1 MLTTVSDGEPASRR
15 EDGATSIRVIRKYDR
30 TTRLARASPPPTGL
44 EFVSMTH
51 VARFRR
57 STTSATRR
65 FRLRTLS
72 SVAVV
77 ATLGTGVLGVS
88 SVAEA
93 SSISQEKA
101 QAASLYNQI
110 QQINAQVN
118 YLGQQ
123 YDYAHLKLEGL
134 VNQIANTRSIVR
146 SIEGRVT
153 KNYLQLK
160 NDAVLAYI
168 NNGSA
173 QSTNPLFATNAQN
186 IGATNVYSQLAIG
199 NIGTA
204 ISSLKTS
211 QIQLT
216 QEHALLV
223 QQESA
228 AQAANNA
235 AAAALH
241 QAQVLQANLNGALA
255 QVRGQIQSY
264 YNAIQA
270 AAQAQSAHALTTAAA
285 QPPAVAPPPNTL
297 GGAAVRAAET
307 FLGVPYVWGG
317 ASRSGVDCSGLVML
331 AYQAVGV
338 SLPHYSG
345 AQYADTTPVP
355 LSAMQPGDL
364 LFYGP
369 GGDQHVAMYVG
380 GGMMIESP
388 QQGYTVHIT
397 PVRLG
402 YGFVGVG
409 RVNA

>member
-1 MLTTVSDGEPASRR
+1 MSPSVKTRWGRFLASLLASS
-15 EDGATSIRVIRKYDR
+15 GALSGT
-30 TTRLARASPPPTGL
+30 LA
-44 EFVSMTH
+44 
-51 VARFRR
+51 
-57 STTSATRR
+57 
-65 FRLRTLS
+65 LS
-72 SVAVV
+72 SNA
-77 ATLGTGVLGVS
+77 G
-88 SVAEA
+88 A

-110 QQINAQVN
+110 QQINSQVS

-123 YDYAHLKLEGL
+123 YDLAHLKLEGL
-134 VNQIANTRSIVR
+134 VNQIANTKSIVQA
-146 SIEGRVT
+146 IQNKVA
-153 KNYLQLK
+153 KNYSQLR
-160 NDAVLAYI
+160 NDAVLAYVT
-168 NNGSA
+168 NGAA
-173 QSTNPLFATNAQN
+173 QATNPLFSTNAQN
-186 IGATNVYSQLAIG
+186 IGATNVYTQLALG
-199 NIGTA
+199 DIGTA

-211 QIQLT
+211 KIRLT
-216 QEHALLV
+216 QERALLV

-228 AQAANNA
+228 AQAENNA
-235 AAAALH
+235 AANALH

-264 YNAIQA
+264 YNALQA
-270 AAQAQSAHALTTAAA
+270 AAQAQSAQALTTAA
-285 QPPAVAPPPNTL
+285 QSPPSTVTPPPNTL
-297 GGAAVRAAET
+297 GGAAVRAAES

-345 AQYADTTPVP
+345 AQYADTTPV
-355 LSAMQPGDL
+355 SVAAMQPGDL

-380 GGMMIESP
+380 GGMMIEAP
-388 QQGYTVHIT
+388 DVGYTVHIT